1 MPYMLRTLTLLRRAF
16 WRGFK
21 HGVFMNSK
29 GAAYSSILT
38 FFPALILAA
47 WVLSLT
53 NTTEGFVHQ
62 IEFAL
67 GTVLPPGSRQTAIS
81 YFRGHKKWPVREIVS
96 ASTVMVF
103 AASGVMISW
112 MNGFRAAYGI
122 QKNSWGFWRERAVA
136 IFLVILGLAPMAFAL
151 FLVAFGNIIE
161 IWLVMKLT
169 RGIGFYVLLLW
180 TVGRWL
186 IAAVTSV
193 TVIMLIYH
201 WGLPRVQPWHRVLPG
216 AVMATVLW
224 FPVTLIFGWYV
235 TNYANYNLIYGSLG
249 AGIALLVWLYI
260 LSIIILIGAEFN
272 ALAFPRKELEQIP
285 EEREGGDRRQ
295 TQRRSVA
302 R

>member
-1 MPYMLRTLTLLRRAF
+1 MPYMLRTLSLLRRAF
-16 WRGFK
+16 WRSFQ
-21 HGVFMNSK
+21 HGVFMVSK

-47 WVLSLT
+47 WVMSVT
-53 NTTEGFVHQ
+53 NTTESFVHQ
-62 IEFAL
+62 IETAL
-67 GTVLPPGSRQTAIS
+67 GAVLPPGSRTTALS
-81 YFRGHKKWPVREIVS
+81 YFRAHKKWPVREIIS

-112 MNGFRAAYGI
+112 MNGFRTAYGI
-122 QKNSWGFWRERAVA
+122 QKNPWGFWRERAVA

-161 IWLVMKLT
+161 IWLVMKLN
-169 RGIGFYVLLLW
+169 RGIGLYVLLLW
-180 TVGRWL
+180 TAGRWL
-186 IAAVTSV
+186 ISAVTSV

-216 AVMATVLW
+216 AIMATVLW
-224 FPVTLIFGWYV
+224 FPVTIVFGWYV

-260 LSIIILIGAEFN
+260 ISIIILVGAEFN
-272 ALAFPRKELEQIP
+272 SVACPRALEKMP
-285 EEREGGDRRQ
+285 EERVEGDRRQ
-295 TQRRSVA
+295 RQRRKSV